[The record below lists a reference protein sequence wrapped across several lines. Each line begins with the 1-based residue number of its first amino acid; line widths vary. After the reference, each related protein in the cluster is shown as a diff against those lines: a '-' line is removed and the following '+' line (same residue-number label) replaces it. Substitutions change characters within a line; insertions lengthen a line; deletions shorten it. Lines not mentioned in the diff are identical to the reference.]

1 MDSEK
6 IHLPKLRKILHTNLV
21 DIGYFADMTNLANL
35 RSSQKPKDSLA
46 RMKNAQQSPKISQTA
61 KEILLRTLKKSQNN
75 SKNISKDLD
84 TIRSTDSNNINLR
97 FYKHFEIQHNERL
110 LTSSPTIKR
119 GLSGYSVSKLHKS
132 RFEIKNRLRN
142 F

>member
-21 DIGYFADMTNLANL
+21 DIAYFADMSYIANL
-35 RSSQKPKDSLA
+35 RSSQKPKDSIA
-46 RMKNAQQSPKISQTA
+46 RLKSTQQSPKISQTA
-61 KEILLRTLKKSQNN
+61 KEILLRSIKKTQNN

-84 TIRSTDSNNINLR
+84 TIRSTDSNKLNLR
-97 FYKHFEIQHNERL
+97 FYKQFEIQQNERL

-119 GLSGYSVSKLHKS
+119 GLSGYSVSKLHRS